1 MKKLILFIAVLLVHE
16 YSYAQDPHFSQF
28 FASPLTINPANT
40 GNFSGT
46 IRAALNSRT
55 QLPEFN
61 NPYATKTL
69 SIDAPVL
76 KKYIKEDDKLSLG
89 LLILSDQSGNKL
101 LNDNNIAASVSYSKA
116 LDENANHSIALG
128 FQVNY
133 SMYRFDPLKANFEDQ
148 LTAGGFTGTSAEMI
162 LGNNFTKNTTDVN
175 AGILYTGSTSDNNI
189 FYVGASYYHFA
200 KPTVGFITPTYFTN
214 SRVNIHGG
222 AYFSLSD
229 AASLHTSFQYQKQG
243 ETNELLVGGAFSYYL
258 GTENGLELYAGLW
271 SRVKESMIPYVG
283 LEWNHIRAGFTYD
296 MAAGTTLASSRFYQ
310 SSEFSLIYIL
320 DNKSKAFKLRCP
332 KF

>member
-1 MKKLILFIAVLLVHE
+1 
-16 YSYAQDPHFSQF
+16 
-28 FASPLTINPANT
+28 
-40 GNFSGT
+40 
-46 IRAALNSRT
+46 
-55 QLPEFN
+55 
-61 NPYATKTL
+61 L
-69 SIDAPVL
+69 SV
-76 KKYIKEDDKLSLG
+76 G

-162 LGNNFTKNTTDVN
+162 LGNNFTKNTTDIN

-200 KPTVGFITPTYFTN
+200 KPAVGFITPTYFTN

-222 AYFSLSD
+222 AYFALSD

-243 ETNELLVGGAFSYYL
+243 ETNEFLVGGAFSYYL

-271 SRVKESMIPYVG
+271 SRVKETMIPYVG

-296 MAAGTTLASSRFYQ
+296 IAAGTTLASSRFYQ